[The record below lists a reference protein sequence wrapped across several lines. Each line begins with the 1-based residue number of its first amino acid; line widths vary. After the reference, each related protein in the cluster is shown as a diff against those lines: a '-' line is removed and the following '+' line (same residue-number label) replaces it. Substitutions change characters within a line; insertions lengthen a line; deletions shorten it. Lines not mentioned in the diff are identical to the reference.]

1 MSEGWDSYICNVNDK
16 LASIRVDLGIRST
29 IPDPD
34 RPWLLWVWVYFERPR
49 PDGLSGG
56 EEFDKLVALED
67 TLQAALEKKCGGVLA
82 GCITTD
88 GRREF
93 YFYGSTPESFE
104 ETVKQSVGVSHGYKF
119 DCDKQQDLAWAQ
131 YLNVLYPSDEQR
143 QLIENRKLMDLLME
157 KGDKL
162 ELARD
167 VHHWAYFKNQTDRK
181 SFRDAIHVLGYRIE
195 SENENSNSELCY
207 GICIVK
213 RQEMTPKAVDDAV
226 IQLFR
231 GSRSAHGEY
240 DGWECQLI
248 VDAKPSNK
256 KSWWKW
262 W

>member
-1 MSEGWDSYICNVNDK
+1 VGSS
-16 LASIRVDLGIRST
+16 
-29 IPDPD
+29 
-34 RPWLLWVWVYFERPR
+34 
-49 PDGLSGG
+49 
-56 EEFDKLVALED
+56 
-67 TLQAALEKKCGGVLA
+67 

-143 QLIENRKLMDLLME
+143 QLIENRKLMDWLME

-181 SFRDAIHVLGYRIE
+181 SFRDAIQVLGYP
-195 SENENSNSELCY
+195 N
-207 GICIVK
+207 
-213 RQEMTPKAVDDAV
+213 
-226 IQLFR
+226 
-231 GSRSAHGEY
+231 
-240 DGWECQLI
+240 
-248 VDAKPSNK
+248 
-256 KSWWKW
+256 
-262 W
+262 